1 MVVADYIEAMNSSEF
16 GALLALATATSF
28 TPGPNT
34 TLSTALAANFGLR
47 HALRFVLA
55 VPVGWTLLLTL
66 CAAGVGALVLA
77 LPLLRGAILVGG
89 VTYLLW
95 LAQRLAS
102 SRTLSNAS
110 ATSLNVTFA
119 RGVGLQF
126 LNIKAWMLALSIVA
140 GWIAG
145 QPDAW
150 QRYLQVLPVMVFF
163 AFTSNLAYAWVGSVL
178 RHWLAGPLVNGQ
190 PSGRRLQAFNRCMA
204 LALVLTAG
212 WMLMSGLG
220 GSGIA

>member
-1 MVVADYIEAMNSSEF
+1 MEPAEL
-16 GALLALATATSF
+16 GALLTLATATSF

-47 HALRFVLA
+47 RALRFVLA

-77 LPLLRGAILVGG
+77 LPLLRGAIVIGGVAYLVWLAWRLAGSTSMAPTGAGRLDVTFVGG
-89 VTYLLW
+89 I
-95 LAQRLAS
+95 
-102 SRTLSNAS
+102 
-110 ATSLNVTFA
+110 
-119 RGVGLQF
+119 GLQF

-150 QRYLQVLPVMVFF
+150 HRFWLVMPVLMLYAFF
-163 AFTSNLAYAWVGSVL
+163 SNLTYALVGSVL
-178 RHWLAGPLVNGQ
+178 RGWLAGPVVEGLPTGL
-190 PSGRRLQAFNRCMA
+190 RLRWFNRAMA

-212 WMLMSGLG
+212 WMLVSGLALG
-220 GSGIA
+220 GRTA

>member
-1 MVVADYIEAMNSSEF
+1 MDASEF
-16 GALLALATATSF
+16 GALLTLATATSF

-47 HALRFVLA
+47 RAMRFVCA

-77 LPLLRGAILVGG
+77 VPLLRGAILAGG
-89 VTYLLW
+89 VAYLLW
-95 LAQRLAS
+95 LAWRLAGS
-102 SRTLSNAS
+102 STLSNVNPAS
-110 ATSLNVTFA
+110 LHVTFT

-145 QPDAW
+145 QPDAL
-150 QRYLQVLPVMVFF
+150 QRFWLVVPVLMAYAF
-163 AFTSNLAYAWVGSVL
+163 ASNLTYALIGSVL
-178 RHWLAGPLVNGQ
+178 RGWLAGPLVNGQ
-190 PSGRRLQAFNRCMA
+190 PTGRRLRWFNRGMA
-204 LALVLTAG
+204 LALVLTAL
-212 WMLMSGLG
+212 WMLATGLG
-220 GSGIA
+220 RTGGA